1 MRSIV
6 VLLLS
11 ACLTQGAWAQFFF
24 TGPGFLPDENG
35 TNLDNPGGTQ
45 AEGERLQAANKLKNA
60 PIAPEVKQNAPGVLP
75 MNSGQQLAT
84 DRRSPS
90 EIKSD
95 REIEAKAGL
104 RIRENFGDSVHVNV
118 SSYAGTAIV
127 TGEVPDK
134 LRGTQVQD
142 VVLKIDGVF
151 KSLNELVVMENSSV
165 SSRLRDAKIASDI
178 RSALTETK
186 GLFANAFKIN
196 VERGV
201 AYIQGRATE
210 KEIAAMTEV
219 VSLIY
224 GVKGVVRAVDK
235 IIRD

>member
-1 MRSIV
+1 M
-6 VLLLS
+6 
-11 ACLTQGAWAQFFF
+11 QGAWAQFNVS
-24 TGPGFLPDENG
+24 GPGFLPDENG
-35 TNLDNPGGTQ
+35 TNLDDPKGTQ
-45 AEGERLQAANKLKNA
+45 AAGEHSQAANKSKNA
-60 PIAPEVKQNAPGVLP
+60 PIAAEVKQNAPPVQSMDL
-75 MNSGQQLAT
+75 GQLFAT
-84 DRRSPS
+84 DRRSPN

-118 SSYAGTAIV
+118 SSYAGMAIV

-134 LRGTQVQD
+134 LRRTQVLD
-142 VVLKIDGVF
+142 VVLKIEGVS
-151 KSLNELVVMENSSV
+151 KSVNELVVMENSSA
-165 SSRLRDAKIASDI
+165 SSRLHDAKIASGI

-224 GVKGVVRAVDK
+224 GVKRVVRAVEK
-235 IIRD
+235 ITRD